1 MSFNPFLTQT
11 LALAVLEDEGAV
23 GGWDGVGG
31 GGTRAQKRKGM
42 RMELALHSRRTLA
55 IRSFTSLKASNPDI
69 TTNK

>member
-23 GGWDGVGG
+23 EGWDGVG